1 MIPWHKKDR
10 GTALGLVLIFVTIL
24 GVWLGSA
31 LLLTQISNTGVNNL
45 DLQNKNSNQIAVATA
60 TVLQQL
66 AADSTKGSG
75 SANSTNQPNCNL
87 PTSVAT
93 ASGAVQ
99 VTCTPVTN
107 NPLTDCTYT
116 VSQLNGTGT
125 TTTNAPCGASPT
137 PTPTGSSSPT
147 PTPTPS
153 TTLVPSPTPTP
164 CGTNDTCAPTGYTY
178 SLTFDPNLSNS
189 NGYSPTYSST
199 FVQSLSTPT
208 AFAVALVPASTIGF
222 TGSCM
227 KFTGWNTAANGS
239 GTAYADQ
246 ASVALAAN
254 WTATLYAQ
262 WQTCPGAP
270 TIGTATKISS
280 TSISIAFTAPVKN
293 GGSAI
298 TSYTAITSP
307 ENEMASISQSGSG
320 TITLTGLTSGQTY
333 TVQVFAS
340 NAIGNSSLSSASNS
354 VQTSAS
360 NPGSNTAPTAVPT
373 GVSATLSGSTGANV
387 SFTGV
392 PWWSNGGSTVTN
404 YYAISTP
411 GNIVGS
417 VTGSYTNV
425 LGGTSG
431 TIAVSGLSPSTSYTF
446 TVYAKNGT
454 GNSGFSSPSNAITT
468 PGSGNAYTVNY
479 YSNTTCADA
488 TVMTDTGNGASIPIK
503 SAAALGMTYS
513 GYTFAGWT
521 GGKTATT
528 SALGSAACGASS
540 PTSYPVGTPVTN
552 ATPTTLYLYA
562 VWTMGSNG
570 GTTPPITTCS
580 DLDKDIH
587 FHAGKH
593 GKRFVAALNILMKKG
608 IIRIFGNSGKYVDTD
623 CSSDVVHWHHH
634 LHFRFDRGEHDFDS
648 DDALDIDSKGGTNG
662 WDTKFDNDDADATPQ
677 FSNNKLVGCTY
688 SKAPTSNG
696 NWAGAQLVLSGN
708 SSVKNEGGTFNICG
722 PNTSTGKKYAV
733 TSYSQSQ
740 VNACAALNGGASKC
754 PSVHSGTDPLYQA
767 TSTGTNHTP
776 GTGVWGTIYSA
787 DTSIAVSQG
796 SSNQHQIAGGI
807 VAPSAQVDCTSG
819 GTCQFPVNSGNTTGR
834 VLKITITCSSGLR
847 SEHLIYI
854 NDGSGSTPGSKFTVT
869 NTGS

>member
-31 LLLTQISNTGVNNL
+31 LLLTQISNTGVNQL
-45 DLQNKNSNQIAVATA
+45 DLQNKNSNQIATATA

-75 SANSTNQPNCNL
+75 SSNSTNQPNCNL

-137 PTPTGSSSPT
+137 PTPTGTGSPS

-153 TTLVPSPTPTP
+153 TTLIPSPTPTP
-164 CGTNDTCAPTGYTY
+164 CGATDTCAGSGYTY
-178 SLTFDPNLSNS
+178 SITYNPNTASVPT
-189 NGYSPTYSST
+189 GISPTSTATYTQASST
-199 FVQSLSTPT
+199 ATNLGVNLTPNT
-208 AFAVALVPASTIGF
+208 FAGP
-222 TGSCM
+222 CM
-227 KFTGWNTAANGS
+227 QFTGWNTAADGS
-239 GTAYADQ
+239 GTAYADG
-246 ASVALAAN
+246 APVTLSSN

-262 WQTCPGAP
+262 WLTCPGAP

-280 TSISIAFTAPVKN
+280 TSISVTFTAPTKN

-320 TITLTGLTSGQTY
+320 TITVSGLTNGQQY
-333 TVQVFAS
+333 TLQVYAS
-340 NAIGNSSLSSASNS
+340 NAIGNSARSLASNS
-354 VQTSAS
+354 VATS
-360 NPGSNTAPTAVPT
+360 NNDPGNNTSPTAAPS
-373 GVSATLSGSTGANV
+373 GVSAVLSGATGANV
-387 SFTGV
+387 SFTGI
-392 PWWSNGGSTVTN
+392 PWWSNGGSSITN

-417 VTGSYTNV
+417 VSGSYSNLT
-425 LGGTSG
+425 GGTSG
-431 TIAVSGLSPSTSYTF
+431 TIPVSGLSAGTTYTF
-446 TVYAKNGT
+446 TVYAKNGV
-454 GNSGFSSPSNAITT
+454 GNSSFSSPSNSITT
-468 PGSGNAYTVNY
+468 PITGTAYTVNY
-479 YSNTTCADA
+479 FTNTTCADA
-488 TVMTDTGNGASIPIK
+488 TVTTITGNGSSIPIQ
-503 SAAALGMTYS
+503 SAAALGITYS

-540 PTSYPVGTPVTN
+540 PTAYPVGTPVSN
-552 ATPTTLYLYA
+552 ATSTTLYLYA
-562 VWTMGSNG
+562 VWTAGGNG
-570 GTTPPITTCS
+570 GTVPPITTCS
-580 DLDKDIH
+580 DLDNDIH
-587 FHAGKH
+587 IHAGKH
-593 GKRFVAALNILMKKG
+593 GGWFIKALNVLMKKG
-608 IIRIFGNSGKYVDTD
+608 IIRIFSNNGRYRDTD
-623 CSSDVVHWHHH
+623 CSSDTTHWHHH

-648 DDALDIDSKGGTNG
+648 DDKLDIDSKSGTNG
-662 WDTKFDNDDADATPQ
+662 WDTKFDNDSSDATAQ
-677 FSNNKLVGCTY
+677 FSNNRLVGCTY
-688 SKAPTSNG
+688 TKAPTSSNY
-696 NWAGAQLVLSGN
+696 WSGAQLVFSGK
-708 SSVKNEGGTFNICG
+708 SSILNEGGTFNICG
-722 PNTSTGKKYAV
+722 PNTTTGKKYAI

-740 VNACAALNGGASKC
+740 INACASLNGSASKC

-767 TSTGTNHTP
+767 TSTGTNSTP
-776 GTGVWGTIYSA
+776 KSSVWGTVYSA

-796 SSNQHQIAGGI
+796 SSYQHQIAGGI
-807 VAPSAQVDCTSG
+807 VSGSATVDCTSG
-819 GTCQFPVNSGNTTGR
+819 SACQFPVNSGNTTGR
-834 VLKITITCSSGLR
+834 VLKITIVCSSGVR